1 MKLILGTVQLGLDY
15 GISKKKPTLEQSLE
29 ILNYCIKNNINTF
42 DTAQDYGNCEEIIS
56 NITSK
61 NMEVIT
67 KIKFH
72 SKDSNIINYE
82 LILEKVKQSLKT
94 LKIKKIFTLLLHSFD
109 DFKSKDLIDNL
120 SKVRDIGLIKK
131 IGVSVY
137 TVNEAIEVL
146 KDERFTVIQ
155 IPFNYLDNQWENKEF
170 KSLIKKR
177 YDVKIHVRSIFLQG
191 ILINDFKYW
200 PKIKNYNFEPIYN
213 NISNLCKKYKL
224 KKIELVVGYIKS
236 IKWIDSVL
244 FGVDNIEQ
252 LKENI
257 DLYKNTSELNQD
269 ILNECIKIFV
279 NIPNELTNPSLWN
292 KYINN

>member
-56 NITSK
+56 NITGK

-177 YDVKIHVRSIFLQG
+177 DDVKIHVRSIFLQG